1 MNTLINLTYKD
12 LDIISM
18 SLYDNAI
25 MGHLN
30 KDEYNLAWNIIERIY
45 ESTSLS
51 KSDLKLICDSLR
63 RYAIKYNYELLE
75 AKECRR
81 VYYMIQ
87 ESWSNE

>member
-1 MNTLINLTYKD
+1 MNTSINLTYKD

-18 SLYDNAI
+18 SLYDNVI
-25 MGHLN
+25 IGHLN

-51 KSDLKLICDSLR
+51 KRDLKLICGSLR
-63 RYAIKYNYELLE
+63 RYAIKYDYELLE

-81 VYYMIQ
+81 VCDMIQ
-87 ESWSNE
+87 EACSNE